1 MNQRLEKIDV
11 LSIITILILAT
22 VSIAGVLSVDFS
34 KSYEVVN
41 QYGDVV
47 KIYGNGI
54 YAHDSYFKAPISI
67 GTDFTIFLVVVPLF
81 IWSFVQNRKNH
92 TSITELN
99 LLSIY
104 SVVLYYAASLSFGV
118 TYNSF
123 HLLYIALFS
132 CTLFGVFSL
141 IRKIDTKKLG
151 IEATKG
157 ISIFLIMAGVSLIVA
172 WMPDIIPTIF
182 TGESLSLIEV
192 YTTEITY
199 VLDIGIIGPLCLVC
213 LYLLKKKDGLGI
225 VLLAVLLKCS
235 IVVGIMMISETI
247 FQMVSGYEA
256 ALPVLITK
264 SGSFVF
270 HGGFALYFYH
280 KLIVHNYKHK

>member
-141 IRKIDTKKLG
+141 VRKIDTQKLG

-157 ISIFLIMAGVSLIVA
+157 ISIFLVLAGVALIVA

-213 LYLLKKKDGLGI
+213 LYLLKKKDGLGT
-225 VLLAVLLKCS
+225 VLLAILLKCS
-235 IVVGIMMISETI
+235 IVVGIMMISQTI
-247 FQMVSGYEA
+247 CQIVSGYEA

-264 SGSFVF
+264 SGSFVLL
-270 HGGFALYFYH
+270 GGFALYFNH
-280 KLIVHNYKHK
+280 KLMVHNYKHK